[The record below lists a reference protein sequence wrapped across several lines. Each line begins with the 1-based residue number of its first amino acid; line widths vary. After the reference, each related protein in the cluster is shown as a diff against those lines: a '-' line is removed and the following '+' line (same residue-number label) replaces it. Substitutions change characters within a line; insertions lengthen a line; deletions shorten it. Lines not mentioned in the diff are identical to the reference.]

1 MQALSPQNRLLV
13 GLVAAVESGI
23 ALWYL
28 TKGHLVNGAVCAIGV
43 AFLAFVSV
51 HGERKLKRQDTGR
64 RY

>member
-1 MQALSPQNRLLV
+1 VQALSPQNRLL

-28 TKGHLVNGAVCAIGV
+28 TNGHLVNGAVCAIGV
-43 AFLAFVSV
+43 AFLASV
-51 HGERKLKRQDTGR
+51 YVRGERRLKRQDGGR